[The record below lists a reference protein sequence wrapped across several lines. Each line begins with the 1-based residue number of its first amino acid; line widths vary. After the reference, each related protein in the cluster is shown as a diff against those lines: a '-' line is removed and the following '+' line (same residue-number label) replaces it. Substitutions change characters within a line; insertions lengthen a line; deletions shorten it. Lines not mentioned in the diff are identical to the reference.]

1 MVILFSVPGRFTP
14 SRLQVIVGAGTP
26 LAVQLRDMSAVS
38 FTDTE
43 ESIPGSLII
52 AGAGVKKHG
61 DNIIMVNH
69 KNYY

>member
-1 MVILFSVPGRFTP
+1 MVVLFSVSERFTP

-26 LAVQLRDMSAVS
+26 LVMQLKDMSAVS

-52 AGAGVKKHG
+52 AGAVVK
-61 DNIIMVNH
+61 IMQW
-69 KNYY
+69 

>member
-1 MVILFSVPGRFTP
+1 MIM
-14 SRLQVIVGAGTP
+14 GAGTP

-52 AGAGVKKHG
+52 AGAVVKITQYDKIHE
-61 DNIIMVNH
+61 VL
-69 KNYY
+69 